1 MMKKMLPIWI
11 FLIAVLAAGCGVKT
25 NIVPPDVLVP
35 KAIKDLQGTVKED
48 TFELTWSVPKANM
61 NGSTPPDL
69 VTFRVLRREETGGC
83 PECPGEFKVRAEL
96 DLRTPKGYVLGK
108 NTATWV
114 DKDLKDGVIYMYKIV
129 SINHWGYP
137 SEPSN
142 EVMIK
147 WPPPP
152 PPPAPEAPA
161 PETPKEKEP
170 ETTQPQQPEVAPQS
184 PQTSQPQSS
193 APSTPEGQKE

>member
-11 FLIAVLAAGCGVKT
+11 FLAILAAGCGVKT
-25 NIVPPDVLVP
+25 SLVPPDVLVA
-35 KAIKDLQGTVKED
+35 KAIKDLQGTVKEE
-48 TFELTWSVPKANM
+48 TFELTWGVPKANM

-83 PECPGEFKVRAEL
+83 PECPGEFKTRAEL
-96 DLRTPKGYVLGK
+96 DLKNPKGYVLEK

-114 DKDLKDGVIYMYKIV
+114 DKDLKDGVIYMYKVV

-137 SEPSN
+137 SAPSN

-147 WPPPP
+147 WPPAP

-161 PETPKEKEP
+161 PETSEKQPKVAP
-170 ETTQPQQPEVAPQS
+170 ASPQMAPQQPEAAPQ
-184 PQTSQPQSS
+184 P
-193 APSTPEGQKE
+193 QKEAPTKP